1 MFLRYKPR
9 WSEDSALKTSSYWNP
24 YNVPQHVAFFNIK
37 SHSYSSKA
45 KRVTMLDRK
54 SIIITEIKRKKKVY
68 SGLVHVK
75 NFGEYM
81 YIKVIKTI

>member
-1 MFLRYKPR
+1 
-9 WSEDSALKTSSYWNP
+9 
-24 YNVPQHVAFFNIK
+24 
-37 SHSYSSKA
+37 
-45 KRVTMLDRK
+45 MLDRK